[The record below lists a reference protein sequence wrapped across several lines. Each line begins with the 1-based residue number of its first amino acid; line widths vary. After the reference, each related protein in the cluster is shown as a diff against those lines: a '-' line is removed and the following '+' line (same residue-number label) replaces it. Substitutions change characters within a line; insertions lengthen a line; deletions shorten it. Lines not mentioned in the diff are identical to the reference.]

1 MTNSVIREDAV
12 SISKWFFLSKMW
24 GSLVNFSSAK
34 SFVPTLLG
42 RNLIIWSW
50 LDKNPPRKSPRF
62 FLPHF
67 YVCVCETGLYHLPRI
82 YHVMINHHHRVHT
95 KPGPVMSHS
104 PLPMAASD
112 RFCWN
117 SHRVPEAYTGSTCSS
132 IRHLTE
138 SSAFHHGK
146 PGWCPHSLLPVFRTL
161 NVNQIRLSPKKSIPE
176 MEMQVEKKKTFDFH
190 WIVSLS
196 LCTTTSADWRLAGGF
211 QLDV

>member
-1 MTNSVIREDAV
+1 
-12 SISKWFFLSKMW
+12 
-24 GSLVNFSSAK
+24 
-34 SFVPTLLG
+34 
-42 RNLIIWSW
+42 
-50 LDKNPPRKSPRF
+50 
-62 FLPHF
+62 
-67 YVCVCETGLYHLPRI
+67 
-82 YHVMINHHHRVHT
+82 MINHHHRVHT

-176 MEMQVEKKKTFDFH
+176 MEMQVEKKNIGLREMFPTIRQQNMAIIKRDKASNRRHSVEQKWPSPSGRVSGKNIFGLFFLCFPTFFR
-190 WIVSLS
+190 IRPTGLRSE
-196 LCTTTSADWRLAGGF
+196 
-211 QLDV
+211 